1 MAQSAT
7 IANLKYI
14 IIVIY
19 ATSKRWRGRIR
30 LKSTI
35 IIIIAIYCGGL
46 MNANLERHSGVD
58 IIHRCFHAEGSFS
71 VLMQRLLLG
80 VLASKAAGRVTDI
93 ASSAQVIA
101 D

>member
-1 MAQSAT
+1 
-7 IANLKYI
+7 
-14 IIVIY
+14 
-19 ATSKRWRGRIR
+19 
-30 LKSTI
+30 
-35 IIIIAIYCGGL
+35 